1 MNIKL
6 SKYKFRK
13 LAKESL
19 KNVLRLHFDS
29 IILFNNE
36 SYPSGFHLSVLA
48 LEEFAKAKMV
58 DHYYYSSITNEGFPD
73 TEFEQDW
80 LKLLYY
86 HPKKQFAYIAREIF
100 DYSPNF
106 VNFIKK
112 QKLELKK
119 QQSIYVG
126 LNKKDGKIDTTSR
139 ISIPIK
145 KIKREDTKQ
154 MISLI
159 NQELCE
165 IYEIISTSDNYWGIE
180 NLNEVITDIHY
191 DKLRKWKYKTKLK
204 KKRFKM

>member
-1 MNIKL
+1 
-6 SKYKFRK
+6 
-13 LAKESL
+13 
-19 KNVLRLHFDS
+19 
-29 IILFNNE
+29 
-36 SYPSGFHLSVLA
+36 
-48 LEEFAKAKMV
+48 MV
-58 DHYYYSSITNEGFPD
+58 DHYYYTSITNEGFPD
-73 TEFEQDW
+73 AEFEQDW

-100 DYSPNF
+100 DYSPSF
-106 VNFIKK
+106 VNLIRK

-139 ISIPIK
+139 ISIPTK
-145 KIKREDTKQ
+145 KIKRKDTKQ

-191 DKLRKWKYKTKLK
+191 SKLKKWKYKTKLK
-204 KKRFKM
+204 KRFKI